1 MKKNKNKGMTLISLV
16 VTIIIL
22 IILAAVTIRLVLGDN
37 GIINKAQTAADE
49 TTKEA
54 ATEAMNFKITSA
66 QIETYGKE
74 QRMPTLQELADDFCE
89 DEDFEYV
96 ELATKKT
103 ASLSKIE
110 VGENE
115 SIFTKLKEYPYEFE
129 INSSLQLASIDGIQV
144 ATSDTITIDREE
156 YEQLKADIAELKAKQ
171 GISKQVLWEGKMTT
185 TGTISLQDSIENYD
199 MLYIVGQFYKSETT
213 YGQTVMTCI
222 MKEDYNIIS
231 SVDNS
236 AFMLNGS
243 IDVQRRIMFG
253 FPNDNQLEI
262 GGITE
267 MRLLKVYGIK
277 FN

>member
-1 MKKNKNKGMTLISLV
+1 MTKLRLKKNKGMTLISLV

-54 ATEAMNFKITSA
+54 ATEAMNFKITNA

-115 SIFTKLKEYPYEFE
+115 SIFTKLKEYPYDFE
-129 INSSLQLASIDGIQV
+129 INSSLQLASIDGVQV
-144 ATSDTITIDREE
+144 ATSDTITIDKDE
-156 YEQLKADIAELKAKQ
+156 LKTLIAEEVE
-171 GISKQVLWEGKMTT
+171 KQVNTIQPFQMEKIGETGSTSFIEIDIPEGIDQYRYLYFAFGNANEIYSTY
-185 TGTISLQDSIENYD
+185 IENVEEFKEHNSTSSTFR
-199 MLYIVGQFYKSETT
+199 LYFYNNVKNQYAYFYYSDENTICAKVT
-213 YGQTVMTCI
+213 GYNCI
-222 MKEDYNIIS
+222 I
-231 SVDNS
+231 
-236 AFMLNGS
+236 
-243 IDVQRRIMFG
+243 
-253 FPNDNQLEI
+253 
-262 GGITE
+262 
-267 MRLLKVYGIK
+267 YGIK
-277 FN
+277 